1 MDLIFCTKNTALPA
15 LRSAG
20 KSRVCVQ
27 IHLRNVICT
36 YLQHFSFAE
45 TETAKEQGGI
55 LCTLLPRD
63 NIPFHLTIRF
73 PVTESTA
80 MRLCGVVSFTGS
92 SSLIPS
98 RFPDSQLNARS
109 SFSRRIGYAMV
120 SRNSLPVY
128 SGRTV
133 QASHLIPSSDLSL
146 HLIWQFIHYTSKL

>member
-1 MDLIFCTKNTALPA
+1 MYLIFCTKNTALPA

-63 NIPFHLTIRF
+63 NIPFSLTIRF
-73 PVTESTA
+73 PVTESNSHAAVWSGQLYRKLISHTKQ
-80 MRLCGVVSFTGS
+80 VS
-92 SSLIPS
+92 
-98 RFPDSQLNARS
+98 
-109 SFSRRIGYAMV
+109 
-120 SRNSLPVY
+120 
-128 SGRTV
+128 
-133 QASHLIPSSDLSL
+133 
-146 HLIWQFIHYTSKL
+146 